1 MALKTLR
8 QQDVTLH
15 QIWEPRDEVK
25 GDVARIIFYM
35 ATRYMGDPGEPSLNV
50 VDYINNSSDPL
61 MGKLSTLLEWNEQD
75 PVDAFER
82 RRNQVIFNWQQNR
95 NPFIDYPELANLIWA
110 EAELNPLVFT
120 SVELQSNAPSE
131 TESQEV
137 YAQIFSDVNT
147 TCSISNFD
155 LGYFM
160 G

>member
-1 MALKTLR
+1 
-8 QQDVTLH
+8 
-15 QIWEPRDEVK
+15 
-25 GDVARIIFYM
+25 
-35 ATRYMGDPGEPSLNV
+35 MGDPGEPSLNV

-120 SVELQSNAPSE
+120 SVELQK
-131 TESQEV
+131 
-137 YAQIFSDVNT
+137 
-147 TCSISNFD
+147 
-155 LGYFM
+155 
-160 G
+160 

>member
-1 MALKTLR
+1 MEPRACLGKISGGFNGDETYGALGAYSDAHNLKPCDASINTARGTKDFDNGGLKTLR
-8 QQDVTLH
+8 QQDVININT
-15 QIWEPRDEVK
+15 WEPRDAVK

-95 NPFIDYPELANLIWA
+95 NPFIDY
-110 EAELNPLVFT
+110 LNW
-120 SVELQSNAPSE
+120 
-131 TESQEV
+131 
-137 YAQIFSDVNT
+137 QI
-147 TCSISNFD
+147 
-155 LGYFM
+155 
-160 G
+160 